1 MDLIVEPGRE
11 GQRHAHGHNHW
22 HALWGTRSF
31 RAAVGRSGL
40 TPADTKRE
48 GDGASPI
55 GRWAIRSVLY
65 RPDRVAALQTAL
77 PVRALGPTDGWCD
90 APADPAYNRPVTL
103 PYPASAE
110 ALWRDDGVYDL
121 ICTLAHNDAPPVPG
135 AGSAIFLHVAR
146 DDFTPTEGCAA
157 LALPDLLAVLAE
169 ARPGDGLV
177 FRV

>member
-11 GQRHAHGHNHW
+11 GQSRSLW
-22 HALWGTRSF
+22 HARWGTRSF

-65 RPDRVAALQTAL
+65 RPDRVAAPQTAL
-77 PVRALGPTDGWCD
+77 PTRALGPTDGWCD
-90 APADPAYNRPVTL
+90 APEDPAYNRPVTL

-110 ALWRDDGVYDL
+110 ALWRDDGVYDV

-146 DDFTPTEGCAA
+146 ADFAPTEGCAA
-157 LALPDLLAVLAE
+157 LSLPDLLAVLAE
-169 ARPGDGLV
+169 AKPGDALV
-177 FRV
+177 FRA